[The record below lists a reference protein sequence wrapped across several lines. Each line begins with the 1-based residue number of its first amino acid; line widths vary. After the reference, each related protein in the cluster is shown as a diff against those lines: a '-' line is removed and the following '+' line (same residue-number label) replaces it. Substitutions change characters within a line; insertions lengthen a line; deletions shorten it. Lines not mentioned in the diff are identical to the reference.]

1 MGRQPMS
8 TVNARRR
15 GPRRSLALRLAVAA
29 VYVFLLLPIVGVVLL
44 SFSENVSVIAFDHFT
59 LRWYYR
65 LAGNEQVL
73 HSLWFSVQIGI
84 LSSTLA
90 VALGTTA
97 AFGLVRGLMR
107 GKAMIQAALYAP
119 IVVPEI
125 VVAIALLIMFVLLRI
140 PRGYVAL
147 VIGHSVLILPYAL
160 AIVSARLY
168 GFDRTLEEAA
178 ANLGA
183 TPSRSLWEITLPLML
198 PAIVGAG
205 LIAFKVSFDEVV
217 GSMFW
222 STTREQ
228 PLPVLV
234 FSMLQWELTPEV
246 NAIGTVMLTITLGIL
261 GLHQLIDWRRRQA
274 RRSWANG
281 GERPQP

>member
-1 MGRQPMS
+1 MS
-8 TVNARRR
+8 GGAARRR
-15 GPRRSLALRLAVAA
+15 GPRRSLTLRLVVAS
-29 VYVFLLLPIVGVVLL
+29 VYVFLFLPIVAVVLL

-59 LRWYYR
+59 LRWYRR
-65 LAGNEQVL
+65 LAENEQAL
-73 HSLWFSVQIGI
+73 RALWFSVQIGI

-90 VALGTTA
+90 VALGTMA

-107 GKAMIQAALYAP
+107 GKAMIQAAIYAP

-125 VVAIALLIMFVLLRI
+125 VVAVALLILFVLLRI

-147 VIGHSVLILPYAL
+147 VIGHSVLILPYAIS
-160 AIVSARLY
+160 IVSARLY
-168 GFDRTLEEAA
+168 GFDRSLEEAA

-183 TPSRSLWEITLPLML
+183 APSRTFWEVTLPLML
-198 PAIVGAG
+198 PAIVGAA

-246 NAIGTVMLTITLGIL
+246 NAIGTVMLTITLGVL
-261 GLHQLIDWRRRQA
+261 GVHQLVDWRRRHSRA
-274 RRSWANG
+274 
-281 GERPQP
+281 

>member
-1 MGRQPMS
+1 MRGGD
-8 TVNARRR
+8 ARRR
-15 GPRRSLALRLAVAA
+15 GPRRSLALRLAVTFA
-29 VYVFLLLPIVGVVLL
+29 YVFLFLPIIGVVLL

-59 LRWYYR
+59 LRWYRR

-73 HSLWFSVQIGI
+73 RALWFSVQIGI
-84 LSSTLA
+84 LSSALA
-90 VALGTTA
+90 VALGSMA
-97 AFGLVRGLMR
+97 AFGLVRGRMR

-125 VVAIALLIMFVLLRI
+125 IVAVALLILFVLLRI
-140 PRGYVAL
+140 PRGYAAL
-147 VIGHSVLILPYAL
+147 VIGHSVLILPYVIS
-160 AIVSARLY
+160 IVSARLY
-168 GFDRTLEEAA
+168 GFDRSLEEAA

-183 TPSRSLWEITLPLML
+183 APARILREVTLPLML
-198 PAIVGAG
+198 PAIVGAA

-261 GLHQLIDWRRRQA
+261 GVYQLVDWWRRQA
-274 RRSWANG
+274 RG
-281 GERPQP
+281 

>member
-1 MGRQPMS
+1 MS
-8 TVNARRR
+8 GGNARRR
-15 GPRRSLALRLAVAA
+15 GPQRSLTLRLAVAA
-29 VYVFLLLPIVGVVLL
+29 VYVFLFLPIVAVVLL

-59 LRWYYR
+59 LRWYRR
-65 LAGNEQVL
+65 LAGNEQAL
-73 HSLWFSVQIGI
+73 RALWFSIQLGI

-90 VALGTTA
+90 VALGTMA
-97 AFGLVRGLMR
+97 GFGLVRGRMR
-107 GKAMIQAALYAP
+107 GKAAIQAAVYAP

-125 VVAIALLIMFVLLRI
+125 IVAVALLILFVVLRI

-147 VIGHSVLILPYAL
+147 VIGHSVVILPYAI

-168 GFDRTLEEAA
+168 GFDRSLEEAA

-183 TPSRSLWEITLPLML
+183 APARTLWEVTLPLML

-222 STTREQ
+222 STLREQ

-261 GLHQLIDWRRRQA
+261 GLHQLIDWRRRRA
-274 RRSWANG
+274 RI
-281 GERPQP
+281 